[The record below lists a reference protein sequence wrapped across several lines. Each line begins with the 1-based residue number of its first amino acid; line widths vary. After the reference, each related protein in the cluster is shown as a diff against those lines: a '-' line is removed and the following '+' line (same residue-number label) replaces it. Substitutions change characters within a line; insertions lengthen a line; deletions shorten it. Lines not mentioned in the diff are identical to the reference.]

1 MLRLSLNAI
10 LEGLLRTLLLLGAR
24 GFEAS
29 NPYYRSSP
37 GPARLRAALPRAHV
51 RRLLAQEAPHTAE
64 ERPCLLRCGRDHGC
78 DRPSEEVHDAR
89 KHGGRRR
96 RGRGQHRRDDGDLVA
111 GAARLREAPPPFPPR
126 TDWTRL
132 VPPPVLTGLSAG
144 IKEVGQGNQEPIPF
158 GRVPPRTDRTRRVPP
173 RTKRT
178 RRVPSPLLTGRAA
191 SPPWRKSSAGSLGE
205 PTLRAGFKRVLHQHT
220 AHCERRGSGGGHGKE
235 REGQHAP
242 EPGARRACAALA
254 PTGGAQG
261 SATRA
266 VLVSRR
272 RAGTGPVPVLIPHG
286 ALLLSRWEEA
296 SPPPS
301 E

>member
-1 MLRLSLNAI
+1 MDATGPPKRC
-10 LEGLLRTLLLLGAR
+10 TTP
-24 GFEAS
+24 AS
-29 NPYYRSSP
+29 T
-37 GPARLRAALPRAHV
+37 AAAAAAAVASTAEMMVTWWQV
-51 RRLLAQEAPHTAE
+51 RRA
-64 ERPCLLRCGRDHGC
+64 
-78 DRPSEEVHDAR
+78 SEKR
-89 KHGGRRR
+89 
-96 RGRGQHRRDDGDLVA
+96 
-111 GAARLREAPPPFPPR
+111 
-126 TDWTRL
+126 
-132 VPPPVLTGLSAG
+132 LSAG

-301 E
+301 